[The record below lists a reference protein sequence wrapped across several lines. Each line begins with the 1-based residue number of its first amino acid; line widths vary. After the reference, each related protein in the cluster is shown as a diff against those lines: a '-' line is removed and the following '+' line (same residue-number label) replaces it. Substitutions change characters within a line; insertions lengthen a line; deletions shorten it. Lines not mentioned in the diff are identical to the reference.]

1 VAVAVQAREALLDAL
16 FLVEALLITLTL
28 YQALDFWLETS
39 DALLRRGDVALARA
53 QAHRRVQRIAEDFW
67 EIFLVWPFL
76 LESYRFLAATLLFG
90 TLVPIEL
97 VGRLVGRL
105 CCAADTRRRAASQQP
120 TAVEIAQSREA
131 PPERESEVTD
141 CWARERRLQR
151 RREEAGRP

>member
-1 VAVAVQAREALLDAL
+1 MSRVASAKPYAWPYDGSLAAD
-16 FLVEALLITLTL
+16 
-28 YQALDFWLETS
+28 
-39 DALLRRGDVALARA
+39 DVALARA
-53 QAHRRVQRIAEDFW
+53 QAHRRVQRLAEDFW
-67 EIFLVWPFL
+67 EVFLVWPFL

-120 TAVEIAQSREA
+120 ATVEISQSREV

-141 CWARERRLQR
+141 RWARERRLQR